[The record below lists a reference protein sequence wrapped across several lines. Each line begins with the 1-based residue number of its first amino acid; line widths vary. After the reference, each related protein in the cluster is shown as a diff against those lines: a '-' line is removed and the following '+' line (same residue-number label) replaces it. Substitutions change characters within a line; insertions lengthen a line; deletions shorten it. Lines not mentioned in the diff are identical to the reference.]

1 MTMKEW
7 FHEMFSLAKKVHAGE
22 IPESVLYDW
31 AEEHKAPYDDQAKA
45 QCEMEAK

>member
-7 FHEMFSLAKKVHAGE
+7 FHEMFSLAKKVNAGE
-22 IPESVLYDW
+22 ISESDFYAW
-31 AEEHKAPYDDQAKA
+31 AEEHKAPYDEAKA